1 MRCSFYRTNVII
13 TSLHA
18 AGSIRRCW
26 HRCSKCNRRTEG
38 SRAKTTRQV
47 WAHLNVYIVVGG
59 QNKVVMLTD
68 VKHGVLWLGLVVYTV
83 ETRHVLKESVK
94 IRMGTEWLGALRQG
108 ALTIWSIYLGSTV
121 TSKRGWNRHLRM
133 SWKLATLLWV
143 L

>member
-1 MRCSFYRTNVII
+1 M
-13 TSLHA
+13 
-18 AGSIRRCW
+18 
-26 HRCSKCNRRTEG
+26 
-38 SRAKTTRQV
+38 TTRQA
-47 WAHLNVYIVVGG
+47 WARLNVYIIVGG
-59 QNKVVMLTD
+59 QNKVVMLTN
-68 VKHGVLWLGLVVYTV
+68 VKHGVLWLGLVVHTV

-94 IRMGTEWLGALRQG
+94 IRMRTEWLGALIQG